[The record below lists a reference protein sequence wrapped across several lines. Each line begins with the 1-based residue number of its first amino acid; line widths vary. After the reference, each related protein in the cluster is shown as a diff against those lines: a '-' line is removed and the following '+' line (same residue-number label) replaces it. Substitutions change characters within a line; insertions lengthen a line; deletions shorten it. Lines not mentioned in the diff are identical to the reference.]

1 MLDGQPL
8 TEAQPGNFTFFGAN
22 CPAEAAKK
30 SGGKLQPGATA
41 HKRDPGRWATHP
53 ETAEKLSTP

>member
-1 MLDGQPL
+1 MLDGQSL
-8 TEAQPGNFTFFGAN
+8 TEAQPVNCTFFGAKRPN
-22 CPAEAAKK
+22 EVAKK

-41 HKRDPGRWATHP
+41 HKQDPGRWATHP